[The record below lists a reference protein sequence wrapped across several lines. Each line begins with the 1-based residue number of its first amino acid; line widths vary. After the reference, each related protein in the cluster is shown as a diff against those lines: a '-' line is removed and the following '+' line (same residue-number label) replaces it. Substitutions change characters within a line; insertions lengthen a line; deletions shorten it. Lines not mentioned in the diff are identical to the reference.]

1 MRSQRLSGP
10 RPKTVAGVLRDVF
23 ALQAQDTRASRL
35 AIRARS
41 EGLDVQAVIHA
52 CNQDRTVVR
61 TWAMRGTL
69 HMLPAEDVGWLVG
82 LLGPGLAAGD
92 RRRRLQ
98 LGLDDTLLERAVRAI
113 RSVLAADGPLTR
125 AELMRALTQKG
136 VTVDSRTNA
145 AAHLCFSAAAL
156 GLICRGPDRADDEP
170 TYVLLD
176 DWVTRRMR
184 SPKDPLGVLASR
196 YLGAYGPAGVPDF
209 AAWAGIPM
217 AAARLGFERLRARLI
232 EVEVSGKPAWMLA
245 GTDRTASVS
254 KPGVRLLGAF
264 DAYLLGYARRD
275 LALSPTFAPRIQAG
289 GGWIH
294 PALVVDGRV
303 VGTWRQQR
311 TAGEPAVTVEPF
323 EPIPRDVRPRIEAE
337 VRDLARFLGHAA
349 AGTSVS
355 LRGRVREAVRR
366 SG

>member
-1 MRSQRLSGP
+1 MRSQRLCGP
-10 RPKTVAGVLRDVF
+10 HPKTVAGVLRDVF

-35 AIRARS
+35 AVRARS
-41 EGLDVQAVIHA
+41 QGLDMQAVIDA

-98 LGLDDTLLERAVRAI
+98 LGLDDTFLERAVRVI
-113 RSVLAADGPLTR
+113 RSVLAAQGPLTR
-125 AELMRALTQKG
+125 AQLMRALAQKG

-145 AAHLCFSAAAL
+145 AAHLCFSAAAR

-176 DWVTRRMR
+176 DWVTPRMR
-184 SPKDPLGVLASR
+184 SPNDPLGELASR

-217 AAARLGFERLRARLI
+217 ADARRGFERSRARLV

-245 GTDRTASVS
+245 GTDRVARVS
-254 KPGVRLLGAF
+254 GPCVRLLGAF

-275 LALSPTFAPRIQAG
+275 LALSQPFARRIQAG

-311 TAGEPAVTVEPF
+311 TAGALAVRVDPF
-323 EPIPRDVRPRIEAE
+323 EAIPRDVRPRLGAEAQD
-337 VRDLARFLGHAA
+337 VGRFLGLDVQLA
-349 AGTSVS
+349 VD
-355 LRGRVREAVRR
+355 GRT
-366 SG
+366 G

>member
-10 RPKTVAGVLRDVF
+10 RPKTVTGVLRDVF

-35 AIRARS
+35 AVRARS
-41 EGLDVQAVIHA
+41 EGLDAQAVIQA

-69 HMLPAEDVGWLVG
+69 HMLPAEDVSWLVG
-82 LLGPGLAAGD
+82 LLGPALATGD

-125 AELMRALTQKG
+125 AELLAKLAQKR
-136 VTVDSRTNA
+136 VTVDPKTNA
-145 AAHLCFSAAAL
+145 AAHLCFSAAAR

-184 SPKDPLGVLASR
+184 SPKDPLGELASR
-196 YLGAYGPAGVPDF
+196 YLGAYGPASVPDF
-209 AAWAGIPM
+209 VTWAGIPL
-217 AAARLGFERLRARLI
+217 ADARQGFERIKARLVEI
-232 EVEVSGKPAWMLA
+232 EVLGKPAWMLA

-254 KPGVRLLGAF
+254 RPGVRLLGAF

-275 LALSPTFAPRIQAG
+275 LALSPTFARRIQAG

-311 TAGEPAVTVEPF
+311 TAGGLAVTVEPF
-323 EPIPRDVRPRIEAE
+323 AAIPRNVQPRLEAE
-337 VRDLARFLGHAA
+337 AHDVGRFLGLDIQFA
-349 AGTSVS
+349 V
-355 LRGRVREAVRR
+355 GRRR
-366 SG
+366 I

>member
-35 AIRARS
+35 AVRARS
-41 EGLDVQAVIHA
+41 EGLDAQAVIRA

-92 RRRRLQ
+92 RPRRLQ

-113 RSVLAADGPLTR
+113 RSTLAEQGPLTR
-125 AELMRALTQKG
+125 AELMLALAQKG
-136 VTVDSRTNA
+136 VAVDSRTNA
-145 AAHLCFSAAAL
+145 AAHLCFSAAVR

-170 TYVLLD
+170 NYVLLD

-184 SPKDPLGVLASR
+184 SPKDPLGELASR
-196 YLGAYGPAGVPDF
+196 YLGAYGPADVRDL
-209 AAWAGIPM
+209 ATWAGIPM
-217 AAARLGFERLRARLI
+217 ADARQGFERIRARLV

-245 GTDRTASVS
+245 GTDGVARVS
-254 KPGVRLLGAF
+254 GRCVRLLGAF

-275 LALSPTFAPRIQAG
+275 LALSSHFARRIQAG

-303 VGTWRQQR
+303 LGTWRQQR
-311 TAGEPAVTVEPF
+311 TAGGWAVTVEPF
-323 EPIPRDVRPRIEAE
+323 EAIPRDVRPRLEAE
-337 VRDLARFLGHAA
+337 AQDVGRFLGLDAH
-349 AGTSVS
+349 V
-355 LRGRVREAVRR
+355 VVDRR
-366 SG
+366 KI